1 MKFSVWKI
9 LGFVLA
15 LTANAAAA
23 DDIDGGMALD
33 SSSLD
38 DDVISVYS
46 EACEKIKQ
54 DEPKSSVRMRATDKA
69 SFNAVSKVPEV
80 SELAEEFDRHNFN
93 VLVYNIVDNYVED
106 LAVRTTKQDSENICV
121 EVTGYVKKENVV
133 QAAEN
138 MRQAKQE
145 PQTEQNGELT
155 EQDLTDNAPDQ
166 EAAAEQPKTE
176 TSMPETQQ
184 NLPPAAAAGQTNIKE
199 DGAKDKKKLL
209 YIAPVEFYNN
219 TTSESHTQSIREL
232 FADNPDF
239 YITDKEDLADYVV
252 RSKVLRAKVDPIN
265 SNTNRLQMVLAM
277 GVKIKDSGTTSVEH
291 QNRFILFSSEEDEQ
305 KVAADLMKKLFK
317 KASEPV
323 LNKIENDIR
332 KKSDNGSLI
341 TPNK

>member
-1 MKFSVWKI
+1 MKLSVWTI
-9 LGFVLA
+9 PGFALA
-15 LTANAAAA
+15 LTVNAAAA
-23 DDIDGGMALD
+23 EDISGGMALD
-33 SSSLD
+33 ATSLD
-38 DDVISVYS
+38 DNVISVYS

-69 SFNAVSKVPEV
+69 SFNAVSRTTEV
-80 SELAEEFDRHNFN
+80 SELSEEFDRHNFN

-106 LAVRTTKQDSENICV
+106 LAVRTTRQDSENICV
-121 EVTGYVKKENVV
+121 EVTGYVKKENVA

-145 PQTEQNGELT
+145 PQTEQSGELT
-155 EQDLTDNAPDQ
+155 EQDLTDNVSGQ
-166 EAAAEQPKTE
+166 ESASEQPETKISPTE
-176 TSMPETQQ
+176 EPRNLLPET
-184 NLPPAAAAGQTNIKE
+184 AAGQSDENKE
-199 DGAKDKKKLL
+199 TAENKEKLL

-232 FADNPDF
+232 FANNPDF
-239 YITDKEDLADYVV
+239 YITDKEDLADYVI

-317 KASEPV
+317 KAAEPV
-323 LNKIENDIR
+323 LSKIENDIR

>member
-1 MKFSVWKI
+1 MPTKI
-9 LGFVLA
+9 DFIGGNTKRCLMAMAIPMIAAMFLNMMYNLVDSLWIGNLLGETAYAA
-15 LTANAAAA
+15 LTNSTPIILILTSVAMGATNGVS
-23 DDIDGGMALD
+23 IL
-33 SSSLD
+33 
-38 DDVISVYS
+38 IS
-46 EACEKIKQ
+46 Q
-54 DEPKSSVRMRATDKA
+54 
-69 SFNAVSKVPEV
+69 AV
-80 SELAEEFDRHNFN
+80 
-93 VLVYNIVDNYVED
+93 
-106 LAVRTTKQDSENICV
+106 
-121 EVTGYVKKENVV
+121 
-133 QAAEN
+133 
-138 MRQAKQE
+138 
-145 PQTEQNGELT
+145 
-155 EQDLTDNAPDQ
+155 
-166 EAAAEQPKTE
+166 
-176 TSMPETQQ
+176 
-184 NLPPAAAAGQTNIKE
+184 
-199 DGAKDKKKLL
+199 GAKDKKKLL

-317 KASEPV
+317 KASEPI

>member
-1 MKFSVWKI
+1 MKLSVWTI
-9 LGFVLA
+9 PGFALA
-15 LTANAAAA
+15 LTVNAAAA
-23 DDIDGGMALD
+23 EDISGGMALD
-33 SSSLD
+33 ATSLD
-38 DDVISVYS
+38 DNVISVYS

-69 SFNAVSKVPEV
+69 SFNAVSRTTEV
-80 SELAEEFDRHNFN
+80 SELSEEFDRHNFN

-106 LAVRTTKQDSENICV
+106 LAVRTTRQDSENICV
-121 EVTGYVKKENVV
+121 EVTGYVKKENVA

-145 PQTEQNGELT
+145 PQTEQSGELT
-155 EQDLTDNAPDQ
+155 EQDLTDNVSGQ
-166 EAAAEQPKTE
+166 ESASEQPETKISPTE
-176 TSMPETQQ
+176 EPRNLLPET
-184 NLPPAAAAGQTNIKE
+184 AAGQSDEKKE
-199 DGAKDKKKLL
+199 TAENKEKLL

-232 FADNPDF
+232 FANNPDF
-239 YITDKEDLADYVV
+239 YITDKEDLADYVI

-317 KASEPV
+317 KAAEPV
-323 LNKIENDIR
+323 LSKIENDIR